1 MKRER
6 AAAYVTFLEAL
17 TAARLPELSAYL
29 APQARF
35 VDPFND
41 VTGREAVI
49 RVFTKIFEDLTEVDF
64 AGRDLAC
71 SEGACSEGAC
81 SEGACFFAWTLR
93 GRLRGSGRAITFE
106 GVTELR
112 LDDQGRIAAHIDH
125 WDAASQLYARMPVL
139 GSLLAVLRRRLGAKG
154 E

>member
-6 AAAYVTFLEAL
+6 AAAYVAFLEAL

-71 SEGACSEGAC
+71 SEGAC
-81 SEGACFFAWTLR
+81 FFAWTLR

-125 WDAASQLYARMPVL
+125 WDAASQLYARVPIL
-139 GSLLAVLRRRLGAKG
+139 GSLLAVLRRRLGARG

>member
-6 AAAYVTFLEAL
+6 AAAYVAFLEAL

-64 AGRDLAC
+64 AGRDLAF
-71 SEGACSEGAC
+71 SEGAC

-93 GRLRGSGRAITFE
+93 GRLRGSRRAITFE

-112 LDDQGRIAAHIDH
+112 LDDQGRVAAHIDH
-125 WDAASQLYARMPVL
+125 WDAASQLYARIPVL
-139 GSLLAVLRRRLGAKG
+139 GSLLAVLRRRLGAEG
-154 E
+154 G

>member
-6 AAAYVTFLEAL
+6 AAAYIAFLEAL
-17 TAARLPELSAYL
+17 TAERLPELSAYL

-35 VDPFND
+35 ADPFND

-49 RVFTKIFEDLTEVDF
+49 RVFAKIFEDLTEVDF

-71 SEGACSEGAC
+71 GEA
-81 SEGACFFAWTLR
+81 ACFFAWRLR
-93 GRLRGSGRAITFE
+93 GRLRRSGKPIAFE

-112 LDDQGRIAAHIDH
+112 LDAEGRIAAHIDH
-125 WDAASQLYARMPVL
+125 WDAASQLYARVPVL
-139 GSLLAVLRRRLGAKG
+139 GSLLAVLRRRLSAKEG
-154 E
+154 